1 MNPSFQISVYNPPA
15 RVPLAVIAVR
25 GELDAVTS
33 PQLEKAA
40 AEAFGQGAG
49 HLLLDLAN
57 VSFMGSAGLRA
68 LVAIDELLRPQS
80 GPAAGGQRP
89 ATTAASFKSPYLK
102 LLSPS
107 PAVARTLRLSGFEMV
122 FDIFDD
128 RQAAVES
135 FASSRGE
142 ATRTTAD
149 ESPPHF
155 PFDAGLPDEALAAL
169 QDKRFLIVMGSYPGK
184 RFMYERARQLG
195 ARLVVLDGP
204 GHWTQEE
211 VGGLFEDFIEVDL
224 QPADTLADRA
234 MQAVRQSNLHFDGAA
249 TFEEFAGPLAALL
262 AQGLKRP
269 GHPFLSTAYCRDKT
283 LTREVCIEAGIPSPR
298 FYRIRGEEDLVAAAA
313 HVGFPAVL
321 KPVSGA
327 SSVSTYRVDEDC
339 ELARRYQQTMGAVR
353 GHLKSSGVHS
363 NDEEELIWAKGF
375 DMTLEQF
382 LDGEEFDVDVLLSR
396 GEVAYAG
403 VGRDL
408 PQPYLR
414 EVGSRMPAD
423 FPEEKQAEMIAFTAR
438 VLQAMGFSEGSF
450 HVELK
455 YTSEG
460 PRLIEVNARIGG
472 AYIAKLHEWVWGV
485 DLVGYYLLTR
495 LGLPIHPRKAVQPL
509 TCIATSDLPCPIS
522 GVITHTDYL
531 AEIDDPHVILKRVYV
546 TPGQTVIG
554 PDRGV
559 PDTLGE
565 IFVAAESIEAASTIL
580 DELLARIQFPIIPA

>member
-1 MNPSFQISVYNPPA
+1 MM
-15 RVPLAVIAVR
+15 
-25 GELDAVTS
+25 T
-33 PQLEKAA
+33 
-40 AEAFGQGAG
+40 
-49 HLLLDLAN
+49 AN
-57 VSFMGSAGLRA
+57 QPTPILPFGSA
-68 LVAIDELLRPQS
+68 Q
-80 GPAAGGQRP
+80 
-89 ATTAASFKSPYLK
+89 
-102 LLSPS
+102 
-107 PAVARTLRLSGFEMV
+107 
-122 FDIFDD
+122 
-128 RQAAVES
+128 
-135 FASSRGE
+135 
-142 ATRTTAD
+142 
-149 ESPPHF
+149 
-155 PFDAGLPDEALAAL
+155 PDEALTAL
-169 QDKRFLIVMGSYPGK
+169 QGKRFLIVMGSYPGK

-204 GHWTQEE
+204 GHWTQAE
-211 VGGLFEDFIEVDL
+211 VGGLFEGFIEVDL

-234 MQAVRQSNLHFDGAA
+234 FAAVRRSNLDFDGVA

-262 AQGLKRP
+262 AQGLRRT
-269 GHPFLSTAYCRDKT
+269 GHPFLSVAYCRDKT

-298 FYRIRGEEDLVAAAA
+298 FFRIHADADLAAAAA

-327 SSVSTYRVDEDC
+327 SSVSTYRVDDEDD
-339 ELARRYQQTMGAVR
+339 LAWRYQQTMDAVR

-396 GEVAYAG
+396 GQVAYAG
-403 VGRDL
+403 VARDL
-408 PQPYLR
+408 PQPYMR
-414 EVGSRMPAD
+414 EIGSQIPPA
-423 FPEEKQAEMIAFTAR
+423 FPDDKQAEMIAFTAL
-438 VLQAMGFSEGSF
+438 VLRAMGFTEGSF

-485 DLVGYYLLTR
+485 DLVGQYLLTR
-495 LGLPIHPRKAVQPL
+495 LGLPIHPQKAAQPL

-522 GVITHTDYL
+522 GVIEHADFL
-531 AEIDDPHVILKRVYV
+531 AAIDDPEVILKRIYV
-546 TPGQTVIG
+546 TTGQTVIG

-565 IFVAAESIEAASTIL
+565 IFVAAGSIDEASAIL
-580 DELLARIQFPIIPA
+580 DELLTQIQFPIVPA